1 LNHER
6 LPARYRNTIVRELYR
21 RVAGGSRPCINPRF
35 AQFESVF
42 FGLFLG
48 LERSSGGF
56 NSLNCYCLI
65 QVAIKNQSP

>member
-1 LNHER
+1 MMVKGQGR
-6 LPARYRNTIVRELYR
+6 LSIHSLHNSSPY
-21 RVAGGSRPCINPRF
+21 
-35 AQFESVF
+35 F

-56 NSLNCYCLI
+56 ESFNFYCLI